1 MMRRR
6 EFITLI
12 GGGATMAWPL
22 AVRGQQAVMPV
33 IGFMSSRSPED
44 SESVVAA
51 FRKGVS
57 ESGLVE
63 GRNVLLEFRWA
74 RGEYNQLPNL
84 AADLLARRVAVI
96 VSPGMAPTL
105 AAKAATTTIP
115 IVFLTGA
122 DPVQFGLVA
131 SLNRPGG
138 NLTGLTLL
146 NNTLVPKQLE
156 MLHELVPSA
165 TLVAFL
171 VNPKNPISE
180 ADTKDL
186 QAAASITRQQILA
199 LDASTESDINN
210 AFIALTQ
217 QGANALLVQT
227 DPLFNGLHHH
237 IAGLAARYRVPAVS
251 SLREFVEAGGLMS
264 YGTALADGN
273 RQLGLYAAKI
283 IKGAN
288 PSDLPVEQSAKV
300 ELLINVRAAQ
310 ALGLSIPPS
319 LLARADEVIE

>member
-1 MMRRR
+1 MRRR
-6 EFITLI
+6 EFITVL
-12 GGGATMAWPL
+12 GGAAAGWPL
-22 AVRGQQAVMPV
+22 AARAQQAVMPV

-57 ESGLVE
+57 EGGLVE

-74 RGEYNQLPNL
+74 RGEYNRLPNL

-180 ADTKDL
+180 ADTKDS

-300 ELLINVRAAQ
+300 ELLINVRAAK